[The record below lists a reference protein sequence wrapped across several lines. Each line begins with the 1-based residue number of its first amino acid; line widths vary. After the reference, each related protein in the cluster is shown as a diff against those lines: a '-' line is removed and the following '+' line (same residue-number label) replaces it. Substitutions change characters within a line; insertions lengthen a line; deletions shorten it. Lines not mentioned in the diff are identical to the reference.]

1 MNIRLDFWRNP
12 GRWPRD
18 TASHVFL
25 ARAVHEMGTAL
36 FSSEWTGGEACV
48 ELMQP
53 LPKQKLEGSGGRQ
66 HFANDLLLRHHP
78 EFGRKIPR
86 RPVTISSGFS
96 SMPASFSFTDEE
108 CAAAHSIVTRDHE
121 AKRPALERF
130 SKVQEQIIQLAEAE
144 KLITALRATAGGDPI
159 AIPRS
164 WWNSE
169 RLSVR
174 FDYCQMNPK
183 KPFDI
188 GIAGDGYCWIFVT
201 RESLRQ
207 CLAALAPQPGS
218 AADGLE
224 PESTSKAAAPRKSPG
239 RKRGDGSFA
248 ELDRPILDEMEK
260 LISLHQA
267 ASPEE
272 AARMLAGKAHG
283 AGTPESKAERLAKRY
298 RTGRLNSVG
307 SGS

>member
-1 MNIRLDFWRNP
+1 
-12 GRWPRD
+12 
-18 TASHVFL
+18 
-25 ARAVHEMGTAL
+25 
-36 FSSEWTGGEACV
+36 
-48 ELMQP
+48 
-53 LPKQKLEGSGGRQ
+53 
-66 HFANDLLLRHHP
+66 
-78 EFGRKIPR
+78 
-86 RPVTISSGFS
+86 
-96 SMPASFSFTDEE
+96 MPASFSFTEE
-108 CAAAHSIVTRDHE
+108 EWATAYSIVTRDHE
-121 AKRPALERF
+121 AKRPALQRF
-130 SKVQEQIIQLAEAE
+130 ARVREQIIQLAESKE
-144 KLITALRATAGGDPI
+144 LITALRATAGGDPI

-174 FDYCQMNPK
+174 FDYCQMNPQ

-207 CLAALAPQPGS
+207 CLVALAPQPGS
-218 AADGLE
+218 AAEALE
-224 PESTSKAAAPRKSPG
+224 PESTSKAATPKKSPG

-248 ELDRPILDEMEK
+248 ELDRPILDEMEE
-260 LISLHQA
+260 LISLHRA

-298 RTGRLNSVG
+298 RAGRLNSRG